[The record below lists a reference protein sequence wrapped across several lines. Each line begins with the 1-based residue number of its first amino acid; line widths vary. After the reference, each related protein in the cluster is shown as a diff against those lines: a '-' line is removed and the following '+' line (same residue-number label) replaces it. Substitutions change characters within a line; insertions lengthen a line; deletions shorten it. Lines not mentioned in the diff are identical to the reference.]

1 MCAHQEDDHAVASKD
16 DDVGHQEDDK
26 QGGLYVSQTVQA
38 LDDEESDRDLGAVH
52 ASRITQEGRRKRRLM
67 DSKTKRLNHT
77 LSHIDTYLLYV
88 CVCVCVCVCKWMV
101 FVYGVCGWCVWR
113 CM

>member
-52 ASRITQEGRRKRRLM
+52 ASRITQEGRRKQ
-67 DSKTKRLNHT
+67 SE
-77 LSHIDTYLLYV
+77 
-88 CVCVCVCVCKWMV
+88 
-101 FVYGVCGWCVWR
+101 
-113 CM
+113 